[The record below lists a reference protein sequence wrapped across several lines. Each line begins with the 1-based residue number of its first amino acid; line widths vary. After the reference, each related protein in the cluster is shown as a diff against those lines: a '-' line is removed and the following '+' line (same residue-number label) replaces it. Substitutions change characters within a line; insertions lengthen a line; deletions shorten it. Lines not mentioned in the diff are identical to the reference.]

1 VFLAADLT
9 DEGVEGGREKKTKA
23 GDAQHP
29 KQHRRAQRLTHFG
42 TGTGCNGEGCHAQDE
57 REGGHQ
63 NWAKPRACGVHRCL
77 TGGYAVFFL
86 LTRELDNQ
94 DGVFGGQT
102 DKNDKADLRQDVDR
116 FVRLPRGLAATPL
129 DTVRETCKL
138 PGLLTSVDRSPNPR
152 LAMKIRAKIDL
163 AMLAA
168 FVVGMGLA
176 AVGAYTILKRN
187 AIAESVQNGRI
198 ILEAASAIR
207 SYTDKNID
215 PLLKE
220 QLKVEFLPE
229 SIPFFA
235 AKVNLQSLTK
245 NLENYAYREPTLNPT
260 NVNDQAN
267 DWEAGLIDGFR
278 NDPQLTQSV
287 TVRNTPAGDFLVLA
301 RPLKVDNAE
310 CLDCHSTPTKAPAT
324 VVALYGTDHGF
335 GWKVGDT
342 VGAQVVSGSVLI

>member
-1 VFLAADLT
+1 
-9 DEGVEGGREKKTKA
+9 
-23 GDAQHP
+23 
-29 KQHRRAQRLTHFG
+29 
-42 TGTGCNGEGCHAQDE
+42 
-57 REGGHQ
+57 
-63 NWAKPRACGVHRCL
+63 
-77 TGGYAVFFL
+77 
-86 LTRELDNQ
+86 
-94 DGVFGGQT
+94 
-102 DKNDKADLRQDVDR
+102 
-116 FVRLPRGLAATPL
+116 
-129 DTVRETCKL
+129 
-138 PGLLTSVDRSPNPR
+138 
-152 LAMKIRAKIDL
+152 MKIRAKIDL

-278 NDPQLTQSV
+278 NDPQLTQLV

-310 CLDCHSTPTKAPAT
+310 CLDCHSTPAKAPAT
-324 VVALYGTDHGF
+324 MVALYGTDHGF

-342 VGAQVVSGSVLI
+342 VGAQVVSIPLAIPLGRAYTALLWFMVVLAGIFLVVIVLVDLLLRAIVIKPVEEISEMASKVSLGQTDVRELVRDSNDEIGSLAASFNRMRRSLQNAIRRLERQTG